1 MLQYGRK
8 NLVKE
13 TRGLVSCPTLAEPQH
28 SHLSNGDAPPALPI
42 SQGPGKA
49 GMGSLVLSWPSGLT
63 RGAFWEIQKGCGG

>member
-49 GMGSLVLSWPSGLT
+49 GMGSLVLSWPSVLT